1 MLFVYADKSRATPSS
16 FTIHDRPTFL
26 FASSVR
32 GRGGVVDLL
41 GHRVRTAFYECLQR
55 QRGLSKEGVPEHLE
69 EFQRFLHETFG
80 KGGETLTRCIMKRFS
95 EKLGWSYV
103 DMHQYDLG
111 DYCALA
117 ERVTKSAN
125 EIIMTA

>member
-1 MLFVYADKSRATPSS
+1 MRINPAPRHHPLQSMTVQLSD
-16 FTIHDRPTFL
+16 L
-26 FASSVR
+26 LVQSVDEV
-32 GRGGVVDLL
+32 VVDLL

-111 DYCALA
+111 DYFALA